1 MTDAALRA
9 LLEKFAI
16 SQDNLA
22 VSQRKTDAQID
33 RVSKQ
38 LGELG
43 NKFGSFTEG
52 MADPSLKKL
61 LVEKFGAE
69 FVADGVVRRQGGD
82 TMELDVMGYSN
93 GRTNRVFVAEVK
105 SRLCVEDLEEFVATL
120 EKVPKF
126 FPEHR
131 SKEVIGILA
140 AVDIPSDM
148 PKRVAKAGIHLAR
161 VSDETFRLVDPKG
174 FRAKS
179 FAA

>member
-1 MTDAALRA
+1 MTEAKLTAF
-9 LLEKFAI
+9 LE
-16 SQDNLA
+16 NLA
-22 VSQRKTDAQID
+22 IKQGKTDAQID

-52 MADPSLKKL
+52 MAEPSLKKL

-69 FVADGVVRRQGGD
+69 FVADGVVRRRGGD

-105 SRLCVEDLEEFVATL
+105 SRLGPEDLEEFVETL

-131 SKEVIGILA
+131 GKEIIGILA
-140 AVDIPSDM
+140 AVDIPADM
-148 PKRVAKAGIHLAR
+148 PKRVAKAGINLAR
-161 VSDETFRLVDPKG
+161 ISDETFRLVDPKG